1 MEQLKMKIGIL
12 PNQYLKT
19 DGTFNKKEAINL
31 SGKIAG
37 VCYDKD
43 GFENLLNEFVQ
54 IKNLSKVFFY
64 VIISM

>member
-1 MEQLKMKIGIL
+1 MEQLKMEIGIL

-43 GFENLLNEFVQ
+43 GFENLLNEFV
-54 IKNLSKVFFY
+54 
-64 VIISM
+64 